1 MSSSSNFIGFLIP
14 FAHRKQF
21 NIEFLSELRPLT
33 KRSLMLYFLLVFFE
47 AFSAHF
53 ARTIV
58 IKEANQRWKSIDN
71 DDVVDDELGE
81 AALEQIAQ
89 MLAFP
94 QIPN

>member
-1 MSSSSNFIGFLIP
+1 M
-14 FAHRKQF
+14 
-21 NIEFLSELRPLT
+21 
-33 KRSLMLYFLLVFFE
+33 
-47 AFSAHF
+47 
-53 ARTIV
+53 RTIV

-89 MLAFP
+89 MPAFP

>member
-1 MSSSSNFIGFLIP
+1 MSSSSNFIGFLIA

-21 NIEFLSELRPLT
+21 NIEFLSELRPHT
-33 KRSLMLYFLLVFFE
+33 KRSLMLYFFLVFFE
-47 AFSAHF
+47 AFSTHF

-71 DDVVDDELGE
+71 DDELGE

-89 MLAFP
+89 MPAFP

>member
-1 MSSSSNFIGFLIP
+1 MHLRTENNLILNFSL
-14 FAHRKQF
+14 
-21 NIEFLSELRPLT
+21 LCTELRPHT

-47 AFSAHF
+47 AFSARF
-53 ARTIV
+53 VRTIV

-71 DDVVDDELGE
+71 DDVVHDELGE

-89 MLAFP
+89 MTAFL

>member
-1 MSSSSNFIGFLIP
+1 MSSSSNFIGFLIA

-21 NIEFLSELRPLT
+21 NIEFLSELRPHT

-53 ARTIV
+53 VRTIV

-89 MLAFP
+89 MPAFP

>member
-1 MSSSSNFIGFLIP
+1 MHLRTENNLILNSSLSY
-14 FAHRKQF
+14 AHTQNVHLCYIF
-21 NIEFLSELRPLT
+21 CW
-33 KRSLMLYFLLVFFE
+33 YFFE

-53 ARTIV
+53 VRTIV

-89 MLAFP
+89 MPTFP